1 MEWRGG
7 EGGEETDRYCLG
19 NKVEKV
25 IYLTLIRCHSSRAWP
40 ASLLLT
46 FKPEYTHKQW
56 GSQLTGVNYGL
67 KEVIVPLSLPGVHV
81 VTGLKKCKHQ

>member
-1 MEWRGG
+1 M
-7 EGGEETDRYCLG
+7 DRYCSG

-25 IYLTLIRCHSSRAWP
+25 IYLTLIRCRSSRGRP

-46 FKPEYTHKQW
+46 FKPEYTHKRW

-67 KEVIVPLSLPGVHV
+67 KDVVVTLSLPGAHV
-81 VTGLKKCKHQ
+81 VTGLKKFKHQ